1 MSCECP
7 HRLSDKLLK
16 SVATYAA
23 VAGLLRCCEA
33 AYITLF
39 TSEVKH
45 LFFNFLLSFSL
56 SARLSACCSV
66 SVGCIIGSRFQKTSV
81 NFRISDCLL
90 HSTAKPLFIPGY
102 TQSYPQ
108 TVKNHKIRKHHANVC
123 VTISTIND
131 LLIFAPG
138 FEILCNNRVSPALH
152 SHF

>member
-1 MSCECP
+1 LKNNIFCDMSCECP

-66 SVGCIIGSRFQKTSV
+66 SVRAHY
-81 NFRISDCLL
+81 RELL
-90 HSTAKPLFIPGY
+90 FLHNSFFEF
-102 TQSYPQ
+102 SY
-108 TVKNHKIRKHHANVC
+108 
-123 VTISTIND
+123 
-131 LLIFAPG
+131 
-138 FEILCNNRVSPALH
+138 
-152 SHF
+152 